1 MRILVVEDHPI
12 FREGLTAALESAA
25 DVATVGVCDTVA
37 GALDALRDGVH
48 DLALVDLAL
57 PDGSGLEVVRAAT
70 AAGVR
75 SLVLTMSKDPQHLL
89 QAMKAGARGY
99 VVKGASRQEILTA
112 IRAVANGD
120 VVFGADVADFAVHAV
135 TSQDERTAAF
145 PGLSAREVDV
155 LDMVALGLPNRA
167 IADRLFLSEK
177 TVRNH
182 VSSILAKLGVASRHE
197 AAELVRARR

>member
-1 MRILVVEDHPI
+1 
-12 FREGLTAALESAA
+12 
-25 DVATVGVCDTVA
+25 
-37 GALDALRDGVH
+37 
-48 DLALVDLAL
+48 
-57 PDGSGLEVVRAAT
+57 
-70 AAGVR
+70 
-75 SLVLTMSKDPQHLL
+75 
-89 QAMKAGARGY
+89 MKAGARGY

-120 VVFGADVADFAVHAV
+120 VVFGADVADLAVRAV

-145 PGLSAREVDV
+145 PGLSARELDV